1 MRKKHFWASCVLL
14 ALVGL
19 VVGFSI
25 PTFRDMHKDPPIYP
39 GPGVTEERRLSE
51 YFPPLANTPFDTSVY
66 ILEGDEPGATVL
78 VVGGAHPNE
87 PAGFLTAVLLVET
100 AVVEKGRLIVIPR
113 ANRSGFTHTEPGEG
127 CPSTFRIQ
135 THKGTREY
143 RFGSRL
149 TNPVHQWPDPVVYI
163 SKSGQQLAGSEVRNL
178 NRCYPG
184 DPNGFPTE
192 RLAYAIMQL
201 IRSESPDMAFDL
213 HEASPEYPVI
223 NTVVAHPKGLDLA
236 VEVAM
241 ELELEGVQIG
251 VEVSPAN
258 LHGLSHREWGD
269 YTNTIPFLME
279 VANPSQCRLRG
290 RTDERL
296 ILTGQDKYYL
306 RAASRGWLYVE
317 YTTEG
322 WPLERRVGRHLEA
335 LKAFF
340 RVYSREHPEAPIVVK
355 GLPNLAELEAAS
367 LGKFL
372 ADFEKP

>member
-1 MRKKHFWASCVLL
+1 MLRRHWKNVLLL

-19 VVGFSI
+19 AIGLST
-25 PTFRDMHKDPPIYP
+25 PEFREMQRDRPIYP
-39 GPGVTEERRLSE
+39 GPGVTEERWLSE
-51 YFPPLANTPFDTSVY
+51 YYPPLAHTPFDTPVY
-66 ILEGDEPGATVL
+66 ILEGEKPGATVL
-78 VVGGAHPNE
+78 VVGGTHPNE
-87 PAGFLTAVLLVET
+87 PAGFLTAVLLVER
-100 AVVEKGRLIVIPR
+100 AIVRQGRLIVIPR

-127 CPSTFRIQ
+127 CPSTFKIQ
-135 THKGTREY
+135 THEGTREF

-163 SKSGQQLAGSEVRNL
+163 NKSGQQLAGSEVRNL

-201 IRSESPDMAFDL
+201 IRSERPAMAFDL

-223 NTVVAHPKGLDLA
+223 NTIVAHPKGLDLA

-241 ELELEGVQIG
+241 ELESKGIQIG
-251 VEVSPAN
+251 VEVSPEN

-269 YTNTIPFLME
+269 HTDTLPFLME
-279 VANPSQCRLRG
+279 VANPSQGRLRG

-317 YTTEG
+317 YTAEG
-322 WPLERRVGRHLEA
+322 WTLERRVGRHLEA
-335 LKAFF
+335 LAAFF
-340 RVYSREHPEAPIVVK
+340 RIYSERHPEAPIVVE
-355 GLPNLAELEAAS
+355 GLPSLEELEATS
-367 LGKFL
+367 LGEFL
-372 ADFEKP
+372 ASPGRT

>member
-1 MRKKHFWASCVLL
+1 MKGKNFWVSCALL
-14 ALVGL
+14 ALVGV

-25 PTFRDMHKDPPIYP
+25 PTFRGMHKDPPIYP
-39 GPGVTEERRLSE
+39 GPGVTEVRRLSE
-51 YFPPLANTPFDTSVY
+51 YFSPLANTPFDTSVY
-66 ILEGDEPGATVL
+66 ILEGDKPGATVL
-78 VVGGAHPNE
+78 VVGGTHPNE

-100 AVVEKGRLIVIPR
+100 AIVEKGRLIVIPR

-127 CPSTFRIQ
+127 CPSTFKIQ
-135 THKGTREY
+135 THEGTREF

-149 TNPVHQWPDPVVYI
+149 TNPIHQWPDPVVYI
-163 SKSGQQLAGSEVRNL
+163 NKSGQQLAGSEVRNL

-201 IRSESPDMAFDL
+201 IRSERPAMAFDL

-223 NTVVAHPKGLDLA
+223 NTIVAHPKGLDLA

-241 ELELEGVQIG
+241 ELESKGIQIG
-251 VEVSPAN
+251 VEVSPEN

-269 YTNTIPFLME
+269 HTDTLPFLME
-279 VANPSQCRLRG
+279 VANPSQGRLRG

-317 YTTEG
+317 YTAEG
-322 WPLERRVGRHLEA
+322 WTLERRVGRHLEA
-335 LKAFF
+335 LAAFF
-340 RVYSREHPEAPIVVK
+340 RIYSERHPEAPIVVE
-355 GLPNLAELEAAS
+355 GLPSLEELEAAS
-367 LGKFL
+367 LGEFL
-372 ADFEKP
+372 ASPGRT